1 MTKGETVETKITAS
15 TTERFLAAAGVSVIG
30 GASAFVW
37 YFNPSTNGF
46 FPVCPLFKLTGF
58 ACPGCGLTR
67 GFHALF
73 HGDFLTALGFNAMLP
88 VYLILFGYLFLA
100 MMLIAVRG
108 RGISF
113 NFFHPAI
120 IWGFLGVSFVFAVL
134 RNLPYYPFTLLYP

>member
-1 MTKGETVETKITAS
+1 MSAEAVVKFSIP
-15 TTERFLAAAGVSVIG
+15 ERILSAAGILAVSCGV
-30 GASAFVW
+30 FYVW
-37 YFNPSTNGF
+37 FFNPTTQGF
-46 FPVCPLFKLTGF
+46 FPVCPLYKLTGL

-73 HGDFLTALGFNAMLP
+73 HGDILTALGFNAMLP
-88 VYLILFGYLFLA
+88 VYAALFGYLFLA
-100 MMLIAVRG
+100 MILIAARG

-134 RNLPYYPFTLLYP
+134 RNLPLYPFTLLYP